1 MERNVQLRREL
12 LAEVEAVAPTL
23 AEHAADSEGLARL
36 NAPSIEALRKT
47 RLLRFIC
54 PEERGGDEADPIT
67 QLEIIEALA
76 RIDGS
81 AAWSVGIMAATSMI
95 VAAFLP
101 LASGKTIFASG
112 VPPMAGMLASRGA
125 RSPSTAATVSPAVG
139 LSAAAS
145 IMRIGSSRRQL
156 CQGSLSRR
164 RFVSLSCLEIRL

>member
-36 NAPSIEALRKT
+36 NAPSIRALRKT

-54 PEERGGDEADPIT
+54 PKERGGDEADPVT
-67 QLEIIEALA
+67 HLEIIEALA

-81 AAWSVGIMAATSMI
+81 AAWTVGILAGTSMI

-101 LASGKTIFASG
+101 AASGKKIFAGG
-112 VPPMAGMLASRGA
+112 VPPWPACWHHGAA
-125 RSPSTAATVSPAVG
+125 RSPSTAATVSAAVG

-145 IMRIGSSRRQL
+145 IMRIGSLPPLL
-156 CQGSLSRR
+156 CQGSLSPR
-164 RFVSLSCLEIRL
+164 RFASLSCLEIRL